1 MATPA
6 AKPAPPKLDS
16 SLQAAIDA
24 ILDTKAKPPS
34 VWDTLDVPIE
44 HNGRAITLPNTP
56 EAMPIN
62 RAIEALQRRAADD
75 DQEYALHEIFDAYPH
90 DAAVAFTKAIHKLYG
105 FASFETQKHWWGD
118 EPPQM
123 ISVKVGLADAD
134 VMQCPL
140 GKMRLPNVDDPITT
154 LFHPM
159 MVAGVRKIVF
169 LVHGK
174 IKKKDRHVILGLTTE
189 ARAIL
194 RDQSIYRGKA
204 IRLSVDEDGNLET
217 NNPPTFM
224 DVSDISTS
232 NLIFDDE
239 LQHQIDTSI
248 LAPLRHTDA
257 CRKHGVPLKRGILL
271 EGPYGTGKS
280 LLAKLAAREAE
291 TNGWTFVLLDRVQGL
306 RAALEFATRYAPA
319 VVFAEDIDRT
329 ASERDDATNDLVNV
343 IDGVHTKNVEIM
355 TILTTNHVEKLD
367 RVILRPG
374 RLDAVISI
382 RPPSPAAV
390 QRLIRF
396 YAGSLLDSKADLAGA
411 GEALKGQIPA
421 SIRECVERAKLG
433 MINRRADK
441 LADSDLVVASA
452 TMKNHLALLNPPV
465 ADAKTNAE
473 KLADSLQAVL
483 TTNDT
488 SKKIDALV
496 EVTEE
501 IKSYVS

>member
-1 MATPA
+1 MAT
-6 AKPAPPKLDS
+6 APKVAPSTISAETK
-16 SLQAAIDA
+16 AAIKSLLA
-24 ILDTKAKPPS
+24 EQAKPPS
-34 VWDTLDVPIE
+34 VWDKLDVPIE
-44 HNGRAITLPNTP
+44 HNGRAITLPGDP
-56 EAMPIN
+56 EAMPIGK
-62 RAIEALQRRAADD
+62 AIEALKRREADD
-75 DQEYALHEIFDAYPH
+75 NQEYNIHEIFDAYPH
-90 DAAVAFTKAIHKLYG
+90 DAAVAFTKAIHHLYG
-105 FASFETQKHWWGD
+105 FASFETQKHWWGK

-123 ISVKVGLADAD
+123 VSVKVGLADGD

-140 GKMRLPNVDDPITT
+140 GQLRLPSVDDPIVTMFWT
-154 LFHPM
+154 DRNT
-159 MVAGVRKIVF
+159 GKTYF
-169 LVHGK
+169 LVHGTV
-174 IKKKDRHVILGLTTE
+174 KKRDRHVILELTTE
-189 ARAIL
+189 ARRIL

-204 IRLSVDEDGNLET
+204 IRLSVNDDGELNMGS
-217 NNPPTFM
+217 PPTFM
-224 DVSDISTS
+224 DVSDISAS

-239 LQHQIDTSI
+239 LQGQIDTSI
-248 LAPLRHTDA
+248 LVPLRHADA
-257 CRKHGVPLKRGILL
+257 CRKHGIPLKRGILL

-329 ASERDDATNDLVNV
+329 ASERDEATNDLVNV

-382 RPPSPAAV
+382 RAPSPQAV

-396 YAGSLLDSKADLAGA
+396 YAGDLLDKKADLAGA

-433 MINRRADK
+433 MIGRKADK
-441 LADSDLVVASA
+441 LADSDLVVAA
-452 TMKNHLALLNPPV
+452 NTMKNHLALLAPKEE
-465 ADAKTNAE
+465 AKTNAQR
-473 KLADSLQAVL
+473 LADSLQAVV
-483 TTNDT
+483 NSGPVPDDVG
-488 SKKIDALV
+488 KKLSAIV
-496 EVTEE
+496 EVSEE
-501 IKSYVS
+501 ILSRI